1 MIHILL
7 SPDFIKNIDLLLYNR
22 SMIKNKSDWRLNIY
36 GSQWSKD
43 VNKIAYVR
51 SDEAR

>member
-7 SPDFIKNIDLLLYNR
+7 SPDFIKNIDLLYNR

-43 VNKIAYVR
+43 VNKIAYIR
-51 SDEAR
+51 TSKLDK